1 MGEGESL
8 ARVLQAGQISRRQF
22 IGQATLLGLST
33 PAILAVLDACSG
45 SNQGAGRKS
54 RLVVGFDGDIDT
66 LDPNDFKSDAGY
78 LSVAQT
84 YETAVTF
91 DVVKDA
97 NNAFTATG
105 KMVPEVAKG
114 FSLDSTGSKYTFA
127 LRDGVT
133 FSNGSPVTADALV
146 YSYKRALEKA
156 GVSALMMG
164 LLGVKDASQFRAV
177 DAHTFE
183 LDLGKPNPM
192 AERILPLT
200 VLTVL
205 DPKAS
210 AAQVTPDDPWATKYY
225 RSDML
230 GTGPYQKGSTWQP
243 GNQYLFEPNPKYWD
257 KSKVLNSGVLMKY
270 IPNAEDRMLLLQRGE
285 LDVAF
290 GLPSKDLATLRSDKS
305 VKLWQ
310 FSVPSVNYL
319 AMNSIT
325 QPFGDKRV
333 RQAIAYAIPYDS
345 LLKNALYGFGRKI
358 NSVIPTGMPT
368 SQDTWTYKTDVAK
381 AKSLLADAGLAAGF
395 RTTLGVSISRSEDQD
410 AAVWIQSALGQVGIQ
425 VDIAKLSEAEFRSKQ
440 AADQLPMF
448 IDYWYSWVND
458 PYYQLFFLLH
468 STAKGTNLTHYNNP
482 EVDRLITDGTY
493 MTNETQ
499 RAANSQRVQ
508 QIFAEDVPR
517 VLLYQED
524 TVWATRSGVAGI
536 NLYPDRL
543 LRFWELSK

>member
-1 MGEGESL
+1 MPS
-8 ARVLQAGQISRRQF
+8 
-22 IGQATLLGLST
+22 
-33 PAILAVLDACSG
+33 ILAVLEACQGTSAASG
-45 SNQGAGRKS
+45 KS
-54 RLVVGFDGDIDT
+54 HLVVGFDGDIDT

-84 YETAVTF
+84 YETTVTF
-91 DVVKDA
+91 EVVRDA
-97 NNAFTATG
+97 NGAFTATG
-105 KMVPEVAKG
+105 KMIAEAAQG
-114 FSLDSTGSKYTFA
+114 FTLDSTGSKYTFT
-127 LRDGVT
+127 LRDNDK
-133 FSNGSPVTADALV
+133 FSNGEPVTADALV
-146 YSYKRALEKA
+146 YSYKRALERA

-164 LLGVKDASQFRAV
+164 LLGVKDATQFRAV
-177 DAHTFE
+177 DQRTFE

-200 VLTVL
+200 VLTIL
-205 DPKAS
+205 DPAQS
-210 AAQVTPDDPWATKYY
+210 AAKSTSDDPWASKYY

-230 GTGPYQKGSTWQP
+230 GTGPYMKGSTWQP
-243 GNQYLFEPNPKYWD
+243 GTQYLFEPNPKYWNQ
-257 KSKVLNSGVLMKY
+257 SKVLNAGVLMKY
-270 IPNAEDRMLLLQRGE
+270 IASPEDRMLLLQRGD

-290 GLPSKDLATLRSDKS
+290 GLPSKDLDSLRSNKS

-310 FSVPSVNYL
+310 FAVPSVNYL

-333 RQAIAYAIPYDS
+333 RQAIAYAIPYDN

-368 SQDTWTYKTDVAK
+368 STDAWPYQTDPTK
-381 AKSLLADAGLAAGF
+381 AKSLLAEAGLAAGF
-395 RTTLGVSISRSEDQD
+395 RTTLGVSISRSEDND
-410 AAVWIQSALGQVGIQ
+410 AAVWIQSALGQIGIQ
-425 VDIAKLSEAEFRSKQ
+425 VDISKLSEADFRSKQ

-482 EVDRLITDGTY
+482 EVDRLIDEGTY
-493 MTNETQ
+493 MTNEAQ
-499 RAANSQRVQ
+499 RTANSQQIQ
-508 QIFAEDVPR
+508 QIFAQDVPR
-517 VLLYQED
+517 ALLYQQD
-524 TVWATRSGVAGI
+524 TVWATRSGVGGI